1 MKQTKVVFLF
11 YYNLF
16 QKDLYRLI
24 LLLFGVKKIMVNIMW
39 QKGNT
44 PPYYKIF
51 LSFTTFLS
59 PKYGGFIIY
68 DIVQIFIF
76 IYNYFSITDSS
87 ISTTSKIP
95 IYQDYK

>member
-1 MKQTKVVFLF
+1 M
-11 YYNLF
+11 
-16 QKDLYRLI
+16 D
-24 LLLFGVKKIMVNIMW
+24 
-39 QKGNT
+39 T

-59 PKYGGFIIY
+59 PKYGDFILY
-68 DIVQIFIF
+68 GIVQIFTF